1 MSKVFDVYAE
11 YYDLLY
17 QDKCYKQ
24 EVDYVSGL
32 LEDNGVKSGAI
43 LELGSGTGKHAEEFA
58 KIGFNMHGVDLSPI
72 MVKKANQRKKDN
84 FISQLQFEIGDV
96 RSYRDDKK
104 FDAVISLF
112 HVMSYQIKNEDIVA
126 MFETAA
132 HHLKTGGVFIFDY
145 WYGPGVLTSPPEVRI
160 KRLENKNIEM
170 LRLAEPTLYV
180 NDNIVDVNYSVQVKR
195 KLTEGDAITEFKE
208 QHKMRYLFVPELIQ
222 LCQEYF
228 VLKESFSWLR
238 KTSPDLSDWLAVSV
252 FIKK

>member
-1 MSKVFDVYAE
+1 VSKVFDVYAE

-58 KIGFNMHGVDLSPI
+58 KIGFNMHGVDLSPV

-132 HHLKTGGVFIFDY
+132 HHLK
-145 WYGPGVLTSPPEVRI
+145 SPI
-160 KRLENKNIEM
+160 
-170 LRLAEPTLYV
+170 
-180 NDNIVDVNYSVQVKR
+180 
-195 KLTEGDAITEFKE
+195 GD
-208 QHKMRYLFVPELIQ
+208 Q
-222 LCQEYF
+222 
-228 VLKESFSWLR
+228 
-238 KTSPDLSDWLAVSV
+238 
-252 FIKK
+252 